1 MKEKRNDIYSSI
13 VLIIFA
19 IFLFVGSWWIPPTTS
34 DILGSRFFPRVIAVV
49 IGGLSFFQLVGAVS
63 VVKNR
68 KEKEEAAEKKE
79 AFSISLLL
87 TVVALF
93 VYYILVLQIGFTITS
108 ILYLLFQ
115 SAVLM
120 SKDDFKNRKKVIIL
134 VLVSIITPIFI
145 NVLFGQV
152 FLIVLPEGNLFW

>member
-1 MKEKRNDIYSSI
+1 M
-13 VLIIFA
+13 
-19 IFLFVGSWWIPPTTS
+19 
-34 DILGSRFFPRVIAVV
+34 
-49 IGGLSFFQLVGAVS
+49 
-63 VVKNR
+63 
-68 KEKEEAAEKKE
+68 
-79 AFSISLLL
+79 FSISLLL

-145 NVLFGQV
+145 NVLFGQI